1 MANKKAE
8 IKSRDR
14 TLYLQEELFEEFSKI
29 AKDNGKSASAIFNNY
44 MKRVVEDY
52 KNRMQKTFEQKGE

>member
-29 AKDNGKSASAIFNNY
+29 AKQNGKSASAIFNNY
-44 MKRVVEDY
+44 MRRVVEDY
-52 KNRMQKTFEQKGE
+52 KNRKQEALEENEE